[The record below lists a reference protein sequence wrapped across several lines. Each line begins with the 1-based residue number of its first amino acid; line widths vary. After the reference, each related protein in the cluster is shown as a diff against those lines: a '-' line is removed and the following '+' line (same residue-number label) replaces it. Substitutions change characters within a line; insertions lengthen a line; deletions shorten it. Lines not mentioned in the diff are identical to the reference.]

1 MNLSLII
8 GWIVGFGMV
17 VFGIVFDAKTVSF
30 NFGSFMNFVEVQ
42 SLAITIGGTI
52 GCLIASFPMSY
63 LKGVG
68 RRMGM
73 AFKPKKYDPNKYIA
87 DIVEYAQIART
98 RGLLALEESANQCAD
113 PFMKSSLM
121 LIVDA
126 NDPEKVRGML
136 DDTIMFMCERHENGR
151 AFFEKGVGI
160 FPAFGM
166 LGTLIGLIN
175 MLASVDFNNPAAL
188 TGGMATAL
196 ITTFYGSL
204 FANVIFAPLAM
215 ALKNLHND
223 ELLCMQI
230 IEEGVLA
237 IAGGS
242 NPRYIQE
249 KLEFMLPKSS
259 IKHNNSK

>member
-1 MNLSLII
+1 MNISLVI
-8 GWIVGFGMV
+8 GWVVSFGLV
-17 VFGIVFDAKTVSF
+17 LFGIFF
-30 NFGSFMNFVEVQ
+30 NDGKIVPENIMNFIEIS
-42 SLAITIGGTI
+42 SLAITVGGTI
-52 GCLIASFPMSY
+52 GCLLASFPMSY
-63 LKGVG
+63 IAGVPK
-68 RRMGM
+68 RMKM
-73 AFKPKKYDPNKYIA
+73 AFFPKKYNPTEYIEE
-87 DIVEYAQIART
+87 IVKYAQVART
-98 RGLLALEESANQCAD
+98 RGLLALEESANQCTD

-121 LIVDA
+121 MIVDA

-136 DDTIMFMCERHENGR
+136 DDTIMFMCERHEQGR

-175 MLASVDFNNPAAL
+175 MLASIDFDNPAAL
-188 TGGMATAL
+188 TIGMAQAL

-204 FANVIFAPLAM
+204 FANVIMAPLGM
-215 ALKNLHND
+215 ALKNLHED

-249 KLEFMLPKSS
+249 KLEFMLPKS
-259 IKHNNSK
+259 KHTADKK

>member
-1 MNLSLII
+1 MNFSLII
-8 GWIVGFGMV
+8 GWV
-17 VFGIVFDAKTVSF
+17 VSF
-30 NFGSFMNFVEVQ
+30 GLIVYGILSSGDMNSFISVS
-42 SLAITIGGTI
+42 SLAITVGGTF
-52 GCLIASFPMSY
+52 GCLIASFPLSY
-63 LKGVG
+63 LAGVPKKLV
-68 RRMGM
+68 M
-73 AFKPKKYDPNKYIA
+73 AFAPKKYAPEKYIKE
-87 DIVEYAQIART
+87 IVDYAQIART
-98 RGLLALEESANQCAD
+98 RGLLALEESANQCKD

-136 DDTIMFMCERHENGR
+136 DDSINFMCDRHENGR
-151 AFFEKGVGI
+151 AFFEKGVGL

-175 MLASVDFNNPAAL
+175 MLATMDSNPDGLAI
-188 TGGMATAL
+188 GMSQAL

-204 FANVIFAPLAM
+204 FANVLFAPVGS
-215 ALKNLHND
+215 ALKNSHED

-237 IAGGS
+237 IAAGS

-249 KLEFMLPKSS
+249 KLEFMLPKS
-259 IKHNNSK
+259 KHSSENK